1 MVVGEDL
8 ITHLDPNDPCK
19 IILISSRI
27 NVMNDTSN
35 PDVSVYTNLY
45 LALYRSRIEMREL

>member
-35 PDVSVYTNLY
+35 PDVSAYTNLCF
-45 LALYRSRIEMREL
+45 ALYRSRIEMREL